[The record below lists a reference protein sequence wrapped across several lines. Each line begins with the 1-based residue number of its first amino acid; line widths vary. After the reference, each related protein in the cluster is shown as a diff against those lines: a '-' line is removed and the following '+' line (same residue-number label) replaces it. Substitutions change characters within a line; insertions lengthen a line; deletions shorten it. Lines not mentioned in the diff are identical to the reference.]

1 MFQPGDLIKCSY
13 GAMYIGT
20 WIDDDVSHDGEE
32 PLFGPYSNEYFAII
46 LSCFRDKHDCRIKKV
61 KILIDDKVGW
71 VYEDEIEKIYSLEDE
86 NNV

>member
-20 WIDDDVSHDGEE
+20 WIDDVSHDGEE
-32 PLFGPYSNEYFAII
+32 PLFGPYSNEHFAIV
-46 LSCFRDKHDCRIKKV
+46 LGCFLDKNDNLLKKI
-61 KILIDDKVGW
+61 KILIDGQVGW